1 MSLSNVISQFALDAE
16 SYPVGSQEFIDRF
29 YREKKERTPQER
41 KLKELEEKCQADA
54 QQAFQNGYAQGQAAG
69 LRQGM
74 IEAQRI
80 QAQLNSVITE
90 LVNYKHTI
98 YEQSKA
104 QLLELAFAVAD
115 KITSARAATE
125 QQAVIESINRCIAEI
140 LDKTRIRVKVN
151 PTQYEYVKSALAELT
166 RANESIS
173 VATVEA
179 DTRVSIGGCIIETDS
194 GSADARIESE
204 MQALKEKLLAL
215 EQ

>member
-1 MSLSNVISQFALDAE
+1 MSLSNVISQFALDVE
-16 SYPVGSQEFIDRF
+16 SYPVGSQEFVDRF

-41 KLKELEEKCQADA
+41 KIKELEEKCQADV

-80 QAQLNSVITE
+80 QAQLNSVMTE
-90 LVNYKHTI
+90 LVNYQHTI

-125 QQAVIESINRCIAEI
+125 QDAVIESINRCIAEI

-151 PTQYEYVKSALAELT
+151 PTQYEYVKGALAELT

-179 DTRVSIGGCIIETDS
+179 DTRVSIGGCIIDTDS

-215 EQ
+215 GR